1 MSSAT
6 LRCNAYFESILPAT
20 LPRQEPKVAE
30 SGVYRVAS
38 RKGFDAKNVLASLR
52 VNIEFVRAMTSNG
65 SPLLAE
71 ALEEIE
77 AATARL
83 DHIVAELAG

>member
-6 LRCNAYFESILPAT
+6 MRCNAYFESILPAT
-20 LPRQEPKVAE
+20 EPRTTVAE

-71 ALEEIE
+71 AQAEIE
-77 AATARL
+77 SATARL